1 MSRSPSI
8 LPKCTLSPYL
18 TGSGAREGGREGG
31 RGKRIW
37 ERRDGG
43 RRIREG
49 GRGGEEGR
57 YIVNWEIFKL
67 KYFIKN
73 ILCYFS

>member
-18 TGSGAREGGREGG
+18 TGPGAREGG

-43 RRIREG
+43 RRVREG

-57 YIVNWEIFKL
+57 YIVNWEIFIL
-67 KYFIKN
+67 KYFTKN